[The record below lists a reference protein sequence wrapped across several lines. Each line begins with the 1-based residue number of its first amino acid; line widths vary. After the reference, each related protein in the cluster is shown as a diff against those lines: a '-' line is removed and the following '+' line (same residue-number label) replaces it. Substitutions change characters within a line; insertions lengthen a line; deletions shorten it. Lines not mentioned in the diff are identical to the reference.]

1 MANNPPWADK
11 LLNENWDAI
20 QASMQDRGLP
30 LEWLP
35 THSHGR
41 TKVHPSKELG
51 CGSYG
56 CVYATDAPDVVCK
69 VTTDVSEAAF
79 IGIVKNFEKAG
90 EVLPP
95 GLVRYFEILALKGKR
110 GKRDA
115 FILWREEAFG
125 FFGGTGGIPKD
136 FLPNDSDES
145 YRKQLW
151 HRFERY
157 LIRFLQGSTFV
168 REIIQ
173 RYKKRTQAEKYWDY
187 AEEGQFPFRTAYWDW
202 VEGQFRAM
210 DEHWAEF
217 NEVLHGDPGRF
228 DFAHASAFHMMPK
241 SLTEESDAVYRYL
254 QPKHPLYLAF
264 KLYMLFDTAVN
275 MTNENGSHYIGEA
288 FQFFFDKRIILADVH
303 MANVAFVCRY
313 EDDYSSDV
321 PIIVDPG
328 HAVFLSSE
336 YSDVSVKG
344 VGE

>member
-20 QASMQDRGLP
+20 QAAMRDRGLP

-51 CGSYG
+51 CGHYG

-69 VTTDVSEAAF
+69 VTTDASEAAF

-90 EVLPP
+90 ELLPP
-95 GLVRYFEILALKGKR
+95 GLVRYFDILALKGKR

-136 FLPNDSDES
+136 FLPNDPNEP

-151 HRFERY
+151 RRFEKH
-157 LIRFLQGSTFV
+157 LSDFLTGGRIV
-168 REIIQ
+168 REVIQ
-173 RYKKRTQAEKYWDY
+173 RHKKRTQTEKYWDY

-217 NEVLHGDPGRF
+217 NEVLYGG
-228 DFAHASAFHMMPK
+228 ASAY
-241 SLTEESDAVYRYL
+241 SYI
-254 QPKHPLYLAF
+254 QPRHSLYLAF
-264 KLYMLFDTAVN
+264 KLYMLFDTAMN
-275 MTNENGSHYIGEA
+275 MANEQGSHYIGET
-288 FQFFFDKRIILADVH
+288 FKFFFDKRIILADVH

-328 HAVFLSSE
+328 HAVFLSRE
-336 YSDVSVKG
+336 YSEVQVEG
-344 VGE
+344 VHARVTA